1 MLARSGRSGSLGH
14 AMRDFCVRGDARALV
29 KQLDKGRQPQ
39 YAVASVLAR
48 GGWAAAAAATA
59 EVDRSY
65 FVLAVNTLQAS
76 QAVAPSSCV
85 LTLRL
90 YLRAFCS
97 TVSLPTACPWALK
110 SPPPSPPYALYII
123 ITHLDI

>member
-65 FVLAVNTLQAS
+65 LVLAVNTLQVF
-76 QAVAPSSCV
+76 QAIAPSS
-85 LTLRL
+85 
-90 YLRAFCS
+90 
-97 TVSLPTACPWALK
+97 
-110 SPPPSPPYALYII
+110 
-123 ITHLDI
+123 